1 MRKFTSLLILIGL
14 LGLLSVGC
22 EITHEHHYYPD
33 TNNPTGGNND
43 GNNDGNNN
51 GNDEGNEGN
60 DDSNNDD
67 NNNNNDDGNTIDNS
81 MVFNFEVVETVITN
95 GSEPSYRWNTFDYRM
110 KLKSVAPDGCPN
122 SVNICY
128 STEPNPTIANN
139 TTTAYK
145 NSNGDLIL
153 ELPDDISTWKTYY
166 IRAYSISGSNVTY
179 YNNEVSAAVLGIS
192 DVRSVGKWK
201 YNTSNTPKNSPF
213 KYYCYR
219 ESNFLLP
226 KGLYKLSIGSW
237 TGDSN
242 EYFGLKTNTSDS
254 YQNTIYIEKQDDD
267 EEVFLYERMPGDDY
281 DDDTVY
287 SWAPTYEL
295 ENLSTNTKHYFYD
308 SSYFMAK

>member
-81 MVFNFEVVETVITN
+81 MVFNFEVVETVKF
-95 GSEPSYRWNTFDYRM
+95 SLSHSDYRWNTFDYSM
-110 KLKSVAPDGCPN
+110 KLKSTAPDGCPN
-122 SVNICY
+122 SVDICY

-145 NSNGDLIL
+145 DSNGDLIL
-153 ELPDDISTWKTYY
+153 KLPTDIDWFETYY
-166 IRAYSISGSNVTY
+166 IRAYSISGSNVKY
-179 YNNEVSAAVLGIS
+179 YNNEISAEIFTLMDIIGAQN
-192 DVRSVGKWK
+192 WK
-201 YNTSNTPKNSPF
+201 YSSSDIFRF
-213 KYYCYR
+213 KYYCYS
-219 ESNFLLP
+219 EAKVKLP
-226 KGLYKLSIGSW
+226 KGLYKMSIGSW
-237 TGDSN
+237 TGNNN
-242 EYFGLKTNTSDS
+242 EYFGLKTSKSDS

-267 EEVFLYERMPGDDY
+267 EEIFLYQKMPGQDY
-281 DDDTVY
+281 DDDWVETW
-287 SWAPTYEL
+287 SPTYEL
-295 ENLSTNTKHYFYD
+295 ENLSTNTKHYFDY
-308 SSYFMAK
+308 SSSSIRK